1 MDSFFFFF
9 LVNQIFI
16 SKIVRL
22 NKKVYFAND
31 FAVVVQHKAL
41 RAEVKLRGWNIC
53 WFHFGIFK
61 GWVRYPRSLF

>member
-1 MDSFFFFF
+1 MLINFKKTTYGFFFFFF

-22 NKKVYFAND
+22 KKVYFAND

-41 RAEVKLRGWNIC
+41 RAEVKFAWLEHLLVSFWY
-53 WFHFGIFK
+53 F
-61 GWVRYPRSLF
+61 

>member
-22 NKKVYFAND
+22 KKVYFAND

-41 RAEVKLRGWNIC
+41 RAEVKFACLEHLLVSFWY
-53 WFHFGIFK
+53 F
-61 GWVRYPRSLF
+61 